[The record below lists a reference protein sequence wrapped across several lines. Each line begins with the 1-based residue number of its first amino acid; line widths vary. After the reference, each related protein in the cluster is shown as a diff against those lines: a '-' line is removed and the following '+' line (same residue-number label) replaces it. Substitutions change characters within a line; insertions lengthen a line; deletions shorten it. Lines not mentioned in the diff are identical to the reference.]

1 VNLAWTVVIVMAV
14 GWTLVSVL
22 VALAFG
28 GMSRGREVSEAD
40 LADVAE
46 LVDLASVKSATNL
59 AGLPATATPPRRD
72 DEYRTAV

>member
-1 VNLAWTVVIVMAV
+1 VNLAWTVVIVMAI

-28 GMSRGREVSEAD
+28 GMARGREASPDD
-40 LADVAE
+40 LAD
-46 LVDLASVKSATNL
+46 LTDLSDRAAIKSAT
-59 AGLPATATPPRRD
+59 PPLRD

>member
-14 GWTLVSVL
+14 GWTLVSIL

-28 GMSRGREVSEAD
+28 GMARGGEANS
-40 LADVAE
+40 ADVA
-46 LVDLASVKSATNL
+46 D
-59 AGLPATATPPRRD
+59 LPALSELSTITTATPPRRD

>member
-1 VNLAWTVVIVMAV
+1 MNLAWTVVIVVAV

-28 GMSRGREVSEAD
+28 GMARGRDVGPG
-40 LADVAE
+40 DVAE
-46 LVDLASVKSATNL
+46 LTDVSDLAAMTSATL
-59 AGLPATATPPRRD
+59 PRRD